1 VLVRAKSRFA
11 IDLGPLKNKAFIYQ
25 NIFLDQSKL
34 LFLLDVRTD
43 MLSYTEENYLK
54 TIYRLSEGGLKAVL
68 TNEIAESMNTK
79 AASVTDM
86 IKKLSVKDLISYEP
100 YYGVKVTKQGKLDAL
115 TIIRKHRLWETFLVD
130 KLHFNWDEVHDVAE
144 QLEHIQ
150 SPLLIEKLDEFL
162 GYPTADPHGH
172 PIPDKNGK
180 IQTVRQVPLSELA
193 MNKRVIVRSVRDG
206 SPSFLQYLSK
216 IGIYIG
222 ATIAILDKVDFD
234 GSLEIH
240 IDNTR
245 KVFISRDA
253 AENLLTT
260 E

>member
-1 VLVRAKSRFA
+1 MDRYGWS
-11 IDLGPLKNKAFIYQ
+11 
-25 NIFLDQSKL
+25 
-34 LFLLDVRTD
+34 
-43 MLSYTEENYLK
+43 MLSFTEENYLK
-54 TIYRLSEGGLKAVL
+54 TIYRLSESGSKSVL

-86 IKKLSVKDLISYEP
+86 VKKLSAKDLISYEP
-100 YYGVKVTKQGKLDAL
+100 YYGVKITRQGKLSAL
-115 TIIRKHRLWETFLVD
+115 TIIRKHRLWETFLVE
-130 KLHFNWDEVHDVAE
+130 KLQFNWDEVHDVAE

-162 GYPTADPHGH
+162 GYPTTDPHGH

-180 IQTVRQVPLSELA
+180 IQSVRQIALA
-193 MNKRVIVRSVRDG
+193 DAVVNKKAIVKSVTDG

-216 IGIYIG
+216 IGVYIG
-222 ATIAILDKVDFD
+222 ATIAILEKIEFD
-234 GSLEIH
+234 GSLEVL
-240 IDNTR
+240 IDNKR

-253 AENLLTT
+253 AQNLLVT